1 MTQEADRASGTDP
14 RRIFETFQRHGVEYI
29 VIGGIAAIVHGHT
42 RNTRD
47 VDFVAATARANLERL
62 AAALRELGARPSG
75 IDAHLLGIDVYDPAT
90 LGSGANFTMET
101 DAGGLDLFND
111 VPGAAPYEELRERA
125 LAVEMGDLTVRVAGR
140 DDLIRMK
147 QAAGRPQDLA
157 DIAALTAGESA
168 GQADAGGSSR
178 GRKPRA

>member
-1 MTQEADRASGTDP
+1 MNDGPDRTRPTDP
-14 RRIFETFQRHGVEYI
+14 RRIFETFQRHGVEYV
-29 VIGGIAAIVHGHT
+29 VIGGVAAIAHGHT

-47 VDFVAATARANLERL
+47 VDFVAAIDRANLERL
-62 AAALRELGARPSG
+62 ASALRDLGARLSG
-75 IDAHLLGIDVYDPAT
+75 VDAQLLGIDVYAAAT

-101 DAGGLDLFND
+101 DAGGLDFFND
-111 VPGAAPYEELRERA
+111 APGAAPYAQLRERA
-125 LAVEMGDLTVRVAGR
+125 LMIDLGGLAVRVAGR

-168 GQADAGGSSR
+168 GRENAGGSSR
-178 GRKPRA
+178 GRKPRT